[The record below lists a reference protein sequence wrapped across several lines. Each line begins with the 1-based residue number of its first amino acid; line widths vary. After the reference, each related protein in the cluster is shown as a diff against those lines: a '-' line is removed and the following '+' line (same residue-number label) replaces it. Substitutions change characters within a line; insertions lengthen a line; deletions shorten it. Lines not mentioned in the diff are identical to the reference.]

1 MPGYTVWINLERDIA
16 FQLAFYSFHI
26 NPSRLDGDEEKI
38 NIYVRKMGGC
48 VVGSH
53 EPGCLHVVANM
64 LPDQVS
70 CSSSWHTDRPLIF
83 MERLGAKIRGRR
95 DIYYNNSGYYYYY
108 HHQPDGMTC
117 SGGSRIRGT
126 TN

>member
-70 CSSSWHTDRPLIF
+70 CSSSWHTHRPPSSSWKGL
-83 MERLGAKIRGRR
+83 EQKYVGGG
-95 DIYYNNSGYYYYY
+95 IY
-108 HHQPDGMTC
+108 
-117 SGGSRIRGT
+117 IIIIVGT
-126 TN
+126 TTTIIISLME